1 MAVPP
6 KFPVLVRWK
15 SLRRISTRPS
25 TGLSTAIHIRWP
37 SGTTIR
43 KWTQADGTAAHHL
56 IDPDRAAPTVAG
68 IVTATVIA
76 ADAATAEA
84 FATAAMMLPGAE
96 AMAMLERVQLAG
108 LAVDDQGCVFE
119 TSTLKDF
126 AA

>member
-1 MAVPP
+1 MDRLT
-6 KFPVLVRWK
+6 PVVFSDAWGSRVSIA
-15 SLRRISTRPS
+15 SLQGRDIPS
-25 TGLSTAIHIRWP
+25 PEPESELWMGAHEGGA
-37 SGTTIR
+37 SGTDR
-43 KWTQADGTAAHHL
+43 PGNPDLAA
-56 IDPDRAAPTVAG
+56 
-68 IVTATVIA
+68 VIA